1 MMNKCKNSLKHG
13 SALLLTLMLLSITK
27 GLFANYAVPDPF
39 LNLLTAFQDTT
50 RPRSAS
56 DTIPRRT
63 SDSSRLFKNDTIP
76 GKDSLRTVKDT
87 FNLKISKDTLSAPVQ
102 YTASDSV
109 VMVVKDKKIILFS
122 KANVKYTDVDLSA
135 DSIELDQPSKMLIAS
150 YRRDSLT

>member
-39 LNLLTAFQDTT
+39 LNLLTTFQDTT
-50 RPRSAS
+50 RPRLFT

-63 SDSSRLFKNDTIP
+63 DSLSLFRTDTIP

-109 VMVVKDKKIILFS
+109 V
-122 KANVKYTDVDLSA
+122 
-135 DSIELDQPSKMLIAS
+135 
-150 YRRDSLT
+150 